1 MSGAEGEH
9 SLIRVVDLKH
19 GVGDELQEL
28 LHLER
33 GRSFVRLRELGL
45 HWGIGVGG
53 GGRELGCHE
62 RGRSD
67 SKLARLLHQLCEMHI
82 KGTQTSLASFILI
95 I

>member
-1 MSGAEGEH
+1 MSGEAREH
-9 SLIRVVDLKH
+9 SLICVAVLKH
-19 GVGDELQEL
+19 GLGDELQEL

-45 HWGIGVGG
+45 HRGIGVGG

-67 SKLARLLHQLCEMHI
+67 
-82 KGTQTSLASFILI
+82 
-95 I
+95 